1 MMNNRIIFNCQGYFE
16 IKLIII
22 SSPGHVRVISYLNMR
37 KNIRTVFLHH
47 HVNRIN
53 KRSELQISNV
63 KTPG

>member
-1 MMNNRIIFNCQGYFE
+1 MMNNRIIFNFLDNFQ
-16 IKLIII
+16 IKLIIL
-22 SSPGHVRVISYLNMR
+22 SSPGHVRVIPYLYMR

-47 HVNRIN
+47 YVNRIN